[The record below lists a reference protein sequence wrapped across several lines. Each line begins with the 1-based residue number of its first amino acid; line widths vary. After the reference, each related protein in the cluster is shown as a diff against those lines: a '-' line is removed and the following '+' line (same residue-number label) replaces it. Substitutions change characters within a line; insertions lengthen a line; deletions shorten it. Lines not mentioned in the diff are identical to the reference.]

1 LAIPLFVSPNH
12 KPKKRMRTSSCKAK
26 GRRLQDLIRDSLRK
40 IAIEFGLDPTDIKS
54 TIMGISGPDITFS
67 SAAAK
72 IFNLNVEA
80 KNVEK
85 LSVMSVFYK
94 HYEKYAAQ
102 PTLKILVHKQNHTQP
117 LITLRFE
124 DFLPIYRKALLSGA
138 VPGHAR
144 GEHDVT

>member
-1 LAIPLFVSPNH
+1 M
-12 KPKKRMRTSSCKAK
+12 KTSSCKAK
-26 GRRLQDLIRDSLRK
+26 GRRLQDHIRDSLRK
-40 IAIEFGLDPTDIKS
+40 IATEFGLDPTDIKS
-54 TIMGISGPDITFS
+54 TIMGISGPDIVFS

-85 LSVMSVFYK
+85 LSVMSVFYR

-124 DFLPIYRKALLSGA
+124 DFLPIFRKALLSGA
-138 VPGHAR
+138 VPGQAR